1 LEKKATCESTCRV
14 QAIDIRQIIGNVKT
28 NTMSLFINKL
38 DGCLK
43 SSHVQKLFNKGVPK
57 RQSVAINYINILIQI
72 LKSLIA
78 DEDVIINKFA
88 ENNDKEYTK
97 FWEEQCDHF
106 NYLYE
111 VLYQEETKDLW
122 NTIFGFIKHEMLIVS
137 EKYKQ
142 TIFEAS
148 LIIKIY
154 CTEIKT
160 CSNEIEI
167 QKYLDDLEKIYKNI
181 STLYY
186 NVINVNR
193 FIMDI
198 YTMYLIFKKYEDHEV
213 KEAHNIIIYAGFL
226 HSQTYRD
233 VLEHIGF
240 DQIGNMAGK
249 KIDDKKVGTADETV
263 DDKKVARAG
272 ETDDQIDEM
281 SCKADETIDDKKV
294 GTAGEK
300 VHKKVKAKQILSMY
314 CIDMKNI
321 KQPFFSEWPP
331 TAPDPDIT

>member
-1 LEKKATCESTCRV
+1 
-14 QAIDIRQIIGNVKT
+14 
-28 NTMSLFINKL
+28 MSLFINKL

-43 SSHVQKLFNKGVPK
+43 NHYVQTLFNKGVSK
-57 RQSVAINYINILIQI
+57 RQSVAINHINKLIEI

-78 DEDVIINKFA
+78 DKDVINKFA

-106 NYLYE
+106 NYLYG
-111 VLYQEETKDLW
+111 VLEPKELW
-122 NTIFGFIKHEMLIVS
+122 NTIFDFIKDEMLIVS

-148 LIIKIY
+148 RIIKKDY
-154 CTEIKT
+154 TEIKT
-160 CSNEIEI
+160 CSNESTEIEI
-167 QKYLDDLEKIYKNI
+167 QKYLDDLEKIYINI
-181 STLYY
+181 RTLYY

-193 FIMDI
+193 FIIDI
-198 YTMYLIFKKYEDHEV
+198 YTMYLVFKTYEEHEV

-240 DQIGNMAGK
+240 DQIGKMAGETV
-249 KIDDKKVGTADETV
+249 DDKKVGTADETV
-263 DDKKVARAG
+263 DDKKVGTAD
-272 ETDDQIDEM
+272 ETVDQIDEM
-281 SCKADETIDDKKV
+281 TCKKV
-294 GTAGEK
+294 D
-300 VHKKVKAKQILSMY
+300 KKVKAKQILSMY

-331 TAPDPDIT
+331 TTPDPDTT